1 MYEVRR
7 MSTGGKSGLDYGGEI
22 DAGPGCGFGVFCD
35 DAVPCEQSGYDG
47 TEKIVELE
55 GWLAA

>member
-1 MYEVRR
+1 